1 MIIVGIDDF
10 QAEGLGVSGTF
21 VLADVVLFERIDIGI
36 AIVDDGGNAMLHQAF
51 DDGRRAGGTTS
62 MEEHFIGSS
71 RDFYSK
77 LLLHNLLMSSR
88 AKRRI

>member
-1 MIIVGIDDF
+1 MIIVGIDNF

-21 VLADVVLFERIDIGI
+21 VLTDVVLFERIDSGS
-36 AIVDDGGNAMLHQAF
+36 ALVDDGGNALLHQAC

-71 RDFYSK
+71 RYFELEF
-77 LLLHNLLMSSR
+77 LLFHAL
-88 AKRRI
+88 KWE